1 MLMHADRRAVD
12 HLDVAFISL
21 RYPIQNPLPN
31 ACLAPPVEAI
41 DASGRIEEPIFSAL
55 RFMLGVAVG
64 GGLGFDASAA
74 PWFFLA
80 CGSGGVDA
88 FEI

>member
-1 MLMHADRRAVD
+1 MRGVQVGLFATRNFA
-12 HLDVAFISL
+12 LNA
-21 RYPIQNPLPN
+21 IQQFDK
-31 ACLAPPVEAI
+31 A
-41 DASGRIEEPIFSAL
+41 GRIEEPIFPAL

-64 GGLGFDASAA
+64 GGLGFDASVA